1 MTEGGSPLRTN
12 AFIKWSGY
20 ALILWALH
28 LLVRDFIFAFTHGT
42 TEADMGRTFLGLK
55 GSVYGVVWPAFAP
68 LALVGLAGV
77 YLKASPR
84 LGRRGRTGLTIAFLG
99 VALWLIA
106 NAIQFWILD
115 TVKDFYTPTMLG
127 GWLLSLASYLLLATG
142 LVLAGIDIQR
152 ADALPGGRSVVLI
165 AGIVLVPTVLLA
177 GYLIEHNDGSLP
189 WQLLY
194 GGLSVPY
201 DLCWLWLGL
210 LLLPTTQAVST
221 SRSW

>member
-1 MTEGGSPLRTN
+1 MRTN

-42 TEADMGRTFLGLK
+42 TEAAMERTFLGLK
-55 GSVYGVVWPAFAP
+55 GSAYGVVWPAFAL
-68 LALVGLAGV
+68 LAMVGLAGV
-77 YLKASPR
+77 YLKVSPR
-84 LGRRGRTGLTIAFLG
+84 LGTSGRTGLVIAFLG
-99 VALWLIA
+99 VALWFIA

-115 TVKDFYTPTMLG
+115 TVKDFYTPMMLG
-127 GWLLSLASYLLLATG
+127 GWLLSLVSYLVLATG

-165 AGIVLVPTVLLA
+165 AGILLVPTVLGV
-177 GYLIEHNDGSLP
+177 GYLVEHNDGSFP

-201 DLCWLWLGL
+201 DLCWLWLGFRL
-210 LLLPTTQAVST
+210 LSATRGMST
-221 SRSW
+221 SSI